1 MASYKAIFTIVI
13 LSISLT
19 TGLPTLVKS
28 TSSKYGSN
36 LGGLK
41 QYSFP
46 DDYFNVKAHH
56 ATDEQHESTD
66 NCEQVVK
73 KGMICQVCTDPD
85 TNGKHEQCSYASPSY
100 KKARDYEKSKKKPEK
115 YNKKDFNSQSLKRQ
129 ALKRQEDS
137 AESKET
143 DDYKSFSSGYSRP
156 SKRYN
161 NDDDEGN
168 DNNSGYV
175 DQSSR
180 SSYVPESER
189 ISKNVKK
196 HECEEI
202 ERDGMTC
209 MVCKDSETGGNFEKC
224 SFAYQPK
231 EKIYKYSKS
240 KSIGTPKDKKLKK
253 KPIEKSQSLRR
264 SASSELTESDATD
277 MAETQQV
284 ADDNGC
290 RDVFKDSMT
299 CKVCVHP
306 VTKENSEQCSYSY
319 SPDDKLYAYT
329 RSSSFGTPKKYSSSD
344 SDDE

>member
-1 MASYKAIFTIVI
+1 MASYKAIFTLVI

-28 TSSKYGSN
+28 TSKDHSN

-41 QYSFP
+41 KYSFP
-46 DDYFNVKAHH
+46 DDYFNVKAQQ
-56 ATDEQHESTD
+56 AALEQRESTD

-85 TNGKHEQCSYASPSY
+85 TNGKNEQCSYASPSY
-100 KKARDYEKSKKKPEK
+100 KKAHGYEKSKKKPEK
-115 YNKKDFNSQSLKRQ
+115 YDKKDLNSQSIKRQ

-137 AESKET
+137 AESEET
-143 DDYKSFSSGYSRP
+143 DDYKSYTSGYSRP
-156 SKRYN
+156 SKRYDN
-161 NDDDEGN
+161 NDDDGN
-168 DNNSGYV
+168 DDNSGYV
-175 DQSSR
+175 EQSSR

-189 ISKNVKK
+189 ISKNTKK

-202 ERDGMTC
+202 DRDGMTC

-231 EKIYKYSKS
+231 EKVYKYSKS
-240 KSIGTPKDKKLKK
+240 KSIGTPRDKKSKK

-264 SASSELTESDATD
+264 SANSELTGSDATD
-277 MAETQQV
+277 IAETQQV
-284 ADDNGC
+284 DDNGC
-290 RDVFKDSMT
+290 RDVIKDSMT